1 MMYGNYGFG
10 FPSPYEGQPCDKPLG
25 IGPRVKEGLSASANY
40 GFMFSLFAPYYA
52 IPTFFFITPLLS
64 KVVLKDASYKE
75 RLLKGNAVLFAL
87 AAVYMS
93 FDGVKRF
100 KEKCKRKAE
109 RDAEKALF
117 DGRRRGF
124 MERGYSEKRAK
135 EAALLSMGYKKTD
148 SWRFAI

>member
-1 MMYGNYGFG
+1 MMYGNYGFD

-25 IGPRVKEGLSASANY
+25 IGPRVKEGLIASANY
-40 GFMFSLFAPYYA
+40 GLLFSLFAPYYS

-64 KVVLKDASYKE
+64 KVVLKDASYTE
-75 RLLKGNAVLFAL
+75 RLLKGNAALFAL

-93 FDGVKRF
+93 FDGAKRF
-100 KEKCKRKAE
+100 KKGCKRKAK

-117 DGRRRGF
+117 DERRQWLMGS
-124 MERGYSEKRAK
+124 GYPEKRAK

-148 SWRFAI
+148 SWRFV